1 MRPWMRRKIRQG
13 LGKSWPGLCQSL
25 LYLWERVRLPW
36 RRRPP
41 GGLDGTAKE
50 KDVRDPRYDIL
61 FEPQLI
67 GPHMAKNRFYQV
79 PHCNGGGYR
88 DPSAAAAMRGVKA
101 EGGWGVIFTEQ
112 TEMHPT
118 SEITPFIELRLWED
132 QDIPAIA
139 CMAEAMKTHGALAG
153 IQLAYSGING
163 PNLYTKEVPLAPTAL
178 PIRTFTN
185 DPVQA
190 RAMDKSDIRNLR
202 RWFVNAARRCEA
214 AGFDLICLYGAHG
227 FGIFQHFLSRATNQR
242 GDEYG
247 GSLENRS
254 RFVRE
259 VMADLREAVG
269 DRMALTL
276 RVSLDET
283 IGDLGFSNAELR
295 DFIAMNADLPDL
307 WDLAMGTWEDCSGP
321 SRFKEE
327 AAQEAWVLG
336 IRELSPRPVVGVG
349 RFTSPDVM
357 ARMIRQGVL
366 DFIGAARPSIADPFL
381 PRKIEEGRVEDIRE
395 CIGCNIC
402 ITGDMTQGM
411 GRCTQNPTWM
421 EEWRRGWH
429 PEVIARRGESESV
442 LVIGSGPAGLEAA
455 RAAGMRGYDVALAE
469 ARETLGGRVARER
482 LLPGLSAW
490 GRVADY
496 RLYQIGQRA
505 NVQTYPAS
513 ALSVDD
519 VLSFGFQNVCVA
531 TGARWRRDGV
541 ARQHVV
547 PMPIDGAMPVLTP
560 DDIMEGQMP
569 RGHVVVFDDDHYYM
583 GGVLAELAARA
594 GCNVTL
600 VTPSAFVSDW
610 TANTLE
616 QGAIHRRLAGM
627 GVRIVLNTGVAA
639 IHAGLVE
646 TACSYTSA
654 RGEIGC
660 DMVVMVASR
669 QSDDTLYRALVARR
683 ADWADAGVQSVRV
696 IGDAAAPAPI
706 AWATFAGHRYAR
718 ELDAGLWGEDWGDTP
733 SFRREVT
740 ALGPR

>member
-1 MRPWMRRKIRQG
+1 M
-13 LGKSWPGLCQSL
+13 
-25 LYLWERVRLPW
+25 
-36 RRRPP
+36 
-41 GGLDGTAKE
+41 
-50 KDVRDPRYDIL
+50 RDPRYDIL
-61 FEPQLI
+61 FDPLAI
-67 GPHMAKNRFYQV
+67 GPLVAKNRFYQV

-88 DPSAAAAMRGVKA
+88 DPSAAAAMRGMKA

-112 TEMHPT
+112 TEMHHT

-139 CMAEAMKTHGALAG
+139 KMAAAMKTHGALAG

-163 PNLYTKEVPLAPTAL
+163 PNMYTKEVPLAPSAL

-190 RAMDKSDIRNLR
+190 RAMDKTDIRNLR
-202 RWFVNAARRCEA
+202 RWFVNAARRSQT

-242 GDEYG
+242 SDEYG
-247 GSLENRS
+247 GSLENRA
-254 RFVRE
+254 RFARE
-259 VMADLREAVG
+259 VIADMRDAVG
-269 DRMALTL
+269 DSMALTL
-276 RVSLDET
+276 RVSLDEQ
-283 IGDLGFSNAELR
+283 IGNLGFSNAELR

-307 WDLAMGTWEDCSGP
+307 WDLAQGTWEDCSGP

-327 AAQEAWVLG
+327 AAQEVLVTG
-336 IRELSPRPVVGVG
+336 IRALSSKPVVGLG

-357 ARMIRQGVL
+357 VRMIRQGKL
-366 DFIGAARPSIADPFL
+366 DFIGCARPSIADPFL
-381 PRKIEEGRVEDIRE
+381 PKKIDEGRIDDIRE

-429 PEVIARRGESESV
+429 PEKVAPKGSSQSV
-442 LVIGSGPAGLEAA
+442 LIVGSGPAGLEAA
-455 RAAGMRGYDVALAE
+455 HIAAMRGYDVALAE
-469 ARETLGGRVARER
+469 ARPTLGGRVARER

-496 RLYQIGQRA
+496 RLYHLGQKA
-505 NVQTYPAS
+505 NVQLYPAS
-513 ALSVDD
+513 PLTADQILD
-519 VLSFGFQNVCVA
+519 FGFHHVCIA
-531 TGARWRRDGV
+531 TGSTWRADGV

-547 PMPIDGAMPVLTP
+547 PIPRSGALPTFTP
-560 DDIMEGQMP
+560 DDLMDGALP
-569 RGHVVVFDDDHYYM
+569 GGHVVIFDDDHYYM
-583 GGVLAELAARA
+583 GGVLAELLAQKGAK
-594 GCNVTL
+594 VTL
-600 VTPSAFVSDW
+600 ITPSAFVSDW

-616 QGAIHRRLAGM
+616 QASIHRRLAGL
-627 GVRIVLNTGVAA
+627 GVTILLNTGLAQIGPNGV
-639 IHAGLVE
+639 H
-646 TACSYTSA
+646 TCCSYTGA
-654 RGEIGC
+654 PNQIGC
-660 DMVVMVASR
+660 D
-669 QSDDTLYRALVARR
+669 ALVIVGARR
-683 ADWADAGVQSVRV
+683 SEDALYHDLTARHAHWADAGIRSVKL

-718 ELDAGLWGEDWGDTP
+718 DLDGPDIGDAL

-740 ALGPR
+740 ELARD